1 MELTETHALAFL
13 PFCEQRG
20 PQTFLKSH
28 EHTLTTRSSGKTKR
42 SSTIPSLTGV
52 HEGVGSEGKDTEK
65 KKPQSVDP
73 QPPRLL
79 NKHLDVGLRS
89 GRGPE
94 LLKSSDIPSAMGSSL
109 GLLCVFV
116 LLLSVGCSPGDLSVL
131 CDCSELMTLLML
143 DPLSLFLSL
152 FRSSPRDSQSLS
164 PPG

>member
-1 MELTETHALAFL
+1 M
-13 PFCEQRG
+13 
-20 PQTFLKSH
+20 
-28 EHTLTTRSSGKTKR
+28 
-42 SSTIPSLTGV
+42 
-52 HEGVGSEGKDTEK
+52 
-65 KKPQSVDP
+65 DP

-116 LLLSVGCSPGDLSVL
+116 LLFSVGCSPGDLSVL

-164 PPG
+164 PPGWPTPILQWMPPSIQNKPITQREHRAHARPPDTSTHRWPKALSRCSDTLGKANIWQ